1 MINSSKIAFK
11 RDLRVEKELEAHI
24 FRIRS
29 THQYYKLVQYEV
41 QTHSHARDRADI
53 LIWTIVQLTKE
64 HNRVPRIGIVTY
76 LFT

>member
-1 MINSSKIAFK
+1 MINSPKIALK
-11 RDLRVEKELEAHI
+11 RDLRVQKELEAHI

-29 THQYYKLVQYEV
+29 THQYYTLVQYEV
-41 QTHSHARDRADI
+41 QTHSHVRVEDV
-53 LIWTIVQLTKE
+53 LIWTKVQLTKE